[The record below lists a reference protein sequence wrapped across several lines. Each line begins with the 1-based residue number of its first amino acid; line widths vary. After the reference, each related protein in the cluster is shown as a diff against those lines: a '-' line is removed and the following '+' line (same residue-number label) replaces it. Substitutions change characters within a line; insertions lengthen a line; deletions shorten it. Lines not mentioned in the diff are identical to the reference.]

1 MRNIEACDRLAE
13 RSGIGNRL
21 VRVGERILRIDDY
34 ESGCCLDDVTVD
46 APAVVGRG
54 VGVDAKFAA
63 AGQGDITKHDQSP
76 RCGAF
81 CISRRTLAAAC
92 GHDNESV
99 VKGCKR
105 QIYWREASLCASMAA
120 HSRSSVPMSHT

>member
-1 MRNIEACDRLAE
+1 MRNVEPCNRLAE

-21 VRVGERILRIDDY
+21 VRVGERILRIDDH
-34 ESGCCLDDVTVD
+34 EAGCCLDDVTVD

-54 VGVDAKFAA
+54 VCVDAKFTT

-76 RCGAF
+76 RCVAF
-81 CISRRTLAAAC
+81 CISGRTLAAAW

-99 VKGCKR
+99 VKGYKR

-120 HSRSSVPMSHT
+120 HSHSSAFR